1 MESLESPARRQTAA
15 APQQQFDT
23 QAVGSRQAALAQA
36 VREAAS
42 ALIREQ
48 ADDGHWCYELEADCT
63 IPAEYLLLMHFAD
76 EVDERLQARLATYLR
91 RQQADDGGWP
101 LYYGGDSELS
111 CSVKT
116 YYALKLAGDAPEE
129 PHMARARDWILA
141 QGGAARANVF
151 TRITLAMFD
160 QVPWRATPYMP
171 PEIMLLPQWFPFHL
185 TKVSYWSRTV
195 MVPLFILYAYKPAA
209 ANPDGIGIR
218 ELFTRAPEKERGY
231 FEIRSPLNLVFL
243 WLERVARVLAEP
255 LIPRR
260 VRRLSLQRAESW
272 VLERLNGEDGLGGIY
287 PAMANAYMAL
297 RLRGHDPEQPPC
309 ATARRALRKLLV
321 ERSQEAY
328 CQPCVSPV
336 WDTGLA
342 CMALEPV
349 AELPGAR
356 DAIQRGLAWLRERQ
370 IHDEPGDWRE
380 THPDLAG
387 GGWAFQYAN
396 PHYPDL
402 DDTAMVGW
410 AMDAALD
417 DGNCTE
423 TIRRAAHWLAGM
435 QSKNGGF
442 AAFDS
447 DNTCYYLNAIP
458 FADHGAL
465 LDPPTADVSAR
476 VLAFLGR
483 LRDREDYSAV
493 TDRCLEYLR
502 DQQEPFGAW
511 FGRWGTNYI
520 YGTWSVLTAL
530 EQAGVDMSQDW
541 IRAAVNWLL
550 EVQREDGSWGE
561 SNRTYEDTA
570 APGCDDH
577 GSACQTAWALLAL
590 QAAGEGRS
598 DQVAAG
604 VDWLLRQQQ
613 TDGLWSDPWFN
624 APGFPRVFYLKY
636 HGYSRYF
643 PLWALGR
650 YWSEGNAST

>member
-1 MESLESPARRQTAA
+1 MESAESPARRQTAA
-15 APQQQFDT
+15 APQQQLDVH
-23 QAVGSRQAALAQA
+23 AAGSPAAALERA
-36 VREAAS
+36 VRNAAD
-42 ALIREQ
+42 ALLREQ
-48 ADDGHWCYELEADCT
+48 AGDGHWCYELEADCT
-63 IPAEYLLLMHFAD
+63 IPAEYLLLMHFTG
-76 EVDERLQARLATYLR
+76 EVDERRQSRLANYLR
-91 RQQADDGGWP
+91 RQQAAAGGWP
-101 LYYGGDSELS
+101 LYHGGDSELS

-116 YYALKLAGDAPEE
+116 YYALKLAGDTPDQ

-151 TRITLAMFD
+151 TRITLAMFQ

-171 PEIMLLPQWFPFHL
+171 PEIMLLPRWFPFHV

-195 MVPLFILYAYKPAA
+195 MVPLFILYAYKPVA
-209 ANPDGIGIR
+209 ANPGGVDVR
-218 ELFTRAPEKERGY
+218 ELFTRAPEQERRY

-243 WLERVARVLAEP
+243 WLERVARVIAEP
-255 LIPRR
+255 LIPGV
-260 VRRLSLQRAESW
+260 VRRRALQRTESW

-297 RLRGHDPEQPPC
+297 RLRGYDPEQPPC
-309 ATARRALRKLLV
+309 ATARRALRNLVV
-321 ERSQEAY
+321 ERNDEAY

-342 CMALEPV
+342 CLALEPV

-356 DAIQRGLAWLRERQ
+356 DAIRRGLAWLRERQ
-370 IHDEPGDWRE
+370 ILDEPGDWRA
-380 THPDLAG
+380 THPDLPG

-410 AMDAALD
+410 AMDAAV
-417 DGNCTE
+417 NNEHCSE
-423 TIRRAAHWLAGM
+423 AIRRAARWLAGM

-483 LRDREDYSAV
+483 LRDRQDYGAAV
-493 TDRCLEYLR
+493 ERCLQYLR
-502 DQQEPFGAW
+502 TQQEPCGAW

-541 IRAAVNWLL
+541 IRAAVAWLFD
-550 EVQREDGSWGE
+550 VQREDGSWGE
-561 SNRTYEDTA
+561 SNRTYEDA
-570 APGCDDH
+570 ATPGCADH
-577 GSACQTAWALLAL
+577 GSACHTAWALLAL

-604 VDWLLRQQQ
+604 VDWLLRHQDN
-613 TDGLWSDPWFN
+613 DGLWSDPWFN

-643 PLWALGR
+643 PLWALAR
-650 YWSEGNAST
+650 YWSDGNAAG